1 MTMTRAEREEWLRN
15 ATNEE
20 VIKQLRVAVSFMMN
34 GKTEYTQEL
43 GAENY
48 ELAEAEILRRMQR

>member
-1 MTMTRAEREEWLRN
+1 
-15 ATNEE
+15 
-20 VIKQLRVAVSFMMN
+20 MMN

-43 GAENY
+43 GTENY